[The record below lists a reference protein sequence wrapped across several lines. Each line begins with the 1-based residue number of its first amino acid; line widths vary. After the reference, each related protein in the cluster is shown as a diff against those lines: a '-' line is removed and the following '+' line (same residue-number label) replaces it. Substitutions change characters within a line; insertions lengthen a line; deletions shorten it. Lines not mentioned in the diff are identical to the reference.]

1 MDADEIWES
10 EIRVNLRP
18 FAVEKAEINVIIKI
32 RTCQYEK

>member
-18 FAVEKAEINVIIKI
+18 FAVKKAEINVVIKI